1 MVVTHGSDFCRSYH
15 DSIIRIIF
23 VEVASLK
30 LFLMMWLTL
39 STMAVHLRVCRTVL
53 GLPSNTVVKLFYSC
67 FVVQV
72 LIVHTVR
79 VLLYIQVLIVHTVC
93 VSWCVLG
100 HKIKFHSISLAASSQ

>member
-1 MVVTHGSDFCRSYH
+1 
-15 DSIIRIIF
+15 
-23 VEVASLK
+23 
-30 LFLMMWLTL
+30 
-39 STMAVHLRVCRTVL
+39 MAVHLRVCRTVL

-79 VLLYIQVLIVHTVC
+79 VLLYIQVLIVQTIQIHTVC